1 MVKGAVEAERF
12 LVSSS
17 KTAEVVVRVDFVS
30 AATDSG
36 VSPSNVG
43 GAWEVARNA
52 DTVVCVY
59 ERWDRTKDESSEPAA
74 HFQVS

>member
-1 MVKGAVEAERF
+1 LVLSIIGRTRLVKGAVEAERF

-30 AATDSG
+30 AATDSD

-43 GAWEVARNA
+43 GASGGCSERRH
-52 DTVVCVY
+52 TGLRL
-59 ERWDRTKDESSEPAA
+59 ERWDRKR
-74 HFQVS
+74 